1 VTAYAFS
8 FVFPYLVVLAAILLV
23 ASKLRFEVR
32 DWRRKIAVLVAAGVI
47 ALLPPGWVPLARWV
61 IGLNANFSVPLTA
74 LLLDWVWGRMT
85 GTRLLGDRDRLAA
98 GVFGLA
104 AGVLLY
110 PMALGIG
117 GFDPYSLGWGF
128 SPLFVL
134 VFAVTAGLLYFG
146 SRFGVVLVAAI
157 LAYDLGL
164 LESPNLWDY
173 VVDPFYVVTAGVLL
187 YRSARARR
195 REARA
200 TADAGAGG

>member
-8 FVFPYLVVLAAILLV
+8 FVFPYLLVLAAILL
-23 ASKLRFEVR
+23 AAPKLRFELR
-32 DWRRKIAVLVAAGVI
+32 DRRRKIAALVAAGVI
-47 ALLPPGWVPLARWV
+47 VLVPPGWVPLARWV
-61 IGLNANFSVPLTA
+61 VGLNANFSVPLTA

-98 GVFGLA
+98 GVFGLVS
-104 AGVLLY
+104 GVLLY

-128 SPLFVL
+128 SWLFVL
-134 VFAVTAGLLYFG
+134 VFAVTAGLLYFE
-146 SRFGVVLVAAI
+146 SRFGIVLVAAI
-157 LAYDLGL
+157 LAYDIGL

-173 VVDPFYVVTAGVLL
+173 LVDPFYVVTAGVLL

-195 REARA
+195 RSPGPEAEA
-200 TADAGAGG
+200 AFGD